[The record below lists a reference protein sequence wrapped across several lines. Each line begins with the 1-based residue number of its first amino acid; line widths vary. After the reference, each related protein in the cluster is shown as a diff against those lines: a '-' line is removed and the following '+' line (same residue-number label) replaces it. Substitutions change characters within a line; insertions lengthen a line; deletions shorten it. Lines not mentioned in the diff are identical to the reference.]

1 MAKKTH
7 PAVDGSEVLQKSERW
22 LSCALT
28 VKELVA
34 KRELLVEWTK
44 LRAEREDALEVWKG
58 QKREEQ
64 KLYEAEIL
72 AAGATLVRTARCI
85 EEEKEMRDVKV
96 TEYIQGSTVSIV
108 REDTGELISERPA
121 TDGEQQ
127 RTLPS
132 E

>member
-1 MAKKTH
+1 MAKKTEF
-7 PAVDGSEVLQKSERW
+7 GGEVLAKSERW
-22 LSCALT
+22 LACKLT
-28 VKELVA
+28 QKELVE

-85 EEEKEMRDVKV
+85 EDEKEMRDVKV
-96 TEYIQGSTVSIV
+96 TEYISGSTVSIV

-121 TDGEQQ
+121 TEGEQQ
-127 RTLPS
+127 RTLP

>member
-1 MAKKTH
+1 MATKKKK
-7 PAVDGSEVLQKSERW
+7 PSEVLAKGERW
-22 LSCALT
+22 LSCKLT
-28 VKELVA
+28 RPELVE

-44 LRAEREDALEVWKG
+44 IRAEREDALEVWKG

-72 AAGATLVRTARCI
+72 AAGATLLRTAKCI
-85 EEEKEMRDVKV
+85 EDEREMRDVKV

-127 RTLPS
+127 RTLPQQ
-132 E
+132 

>member
-1 MAKKTH
+1 MAKKH
-7 PAVDGSEVLQKSERW
+7 PLDGEVLAQSERW
-22 LSCALT
+22 LACVLT
-28 VKELVA
+28 QKELVE

-85 EEEKEMRDVKV
+85 EDEKEMRDVKV
-96 TEYIQGSTVSIV
+96 TEYISGSTVSIV

-127 RTLPS
+127 RTLPT